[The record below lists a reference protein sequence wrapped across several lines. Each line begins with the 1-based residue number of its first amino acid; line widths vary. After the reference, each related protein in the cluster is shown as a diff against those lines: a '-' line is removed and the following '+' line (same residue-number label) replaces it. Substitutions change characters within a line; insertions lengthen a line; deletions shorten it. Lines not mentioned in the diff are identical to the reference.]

1 MEMNKAREL
10 LASRMGPKT
19 QRFDACGGGG
29 RPDLTT
35 QDVAAAMAYVP
46 DGLGR
51 ELMEAL
57 WWPESASRRREH
69 LRKAVIGLVAPE
81 FIRQMHDLATART
94 EFGIAKAC
102 MGWGGGQVTDA
113 QRREL
118 LRTETALDEA
128 RAAAWPNNTMEQL
141 GVLAGAVIAEMASCG
156 SCKSCEGTR
165 VQAAPTGSGVV
176 ECEACGGMGLEQLSG
191 RKRGVAIGADD
202 AAYRR
207 FWRPVYEWMLERM
220 RSAEHV
226 AAEQFSR
233 ALNRAA

>member
-1 MEMNKAREL
+1 MRTSKAREL
-10 LASRMGPKT
+10 LASRMGPAT
-19 QRFDACGGGG
+19 QRFDAGCGGGG
-29 RPDLTT
+29 PELTT
-35 QDVAAAMAYVP
+35 QDIAAALAYVP

-51 ELMEAL
+51 ELLEAL
-57 WWPESASRRREH
+57 WWPESAVRRREH

-81 FIRQMHDLATART
+81 FIRQMHGLATART

-102 MGWGGGQVTDA
+102 MGWGGSQVTEV

-118 LRTETALDEA
+118 SRAEDALEEA

-141 GVLAGAVIAEMASCG
+141 GVLAGAVIVEMASCG
-156 SCKSCEGTR
+156 CCKSCGGTR

-191 RKRGVAIGADD
+191 RKRAVAIGADKS
-202 AAYRR
+202 AYQR
-207 FWRPVYEWMLERM
+207 FWQPVYEWMLEQM

-226 AAEQFSR
+226 AAEAFTR

>member
-1 MEMNKAREL
+1 MGINKAREL
-10 LASRMGPKT
+10 LASRMGPTT
-19 QRFDACGGGG
+19 QRFEPGTGGG
-29 RPDLTT
+29 RPELTT
-35 QDVAAAMAYVP
+35 QDIAAAMAYVP
-46 DGLGR
+46 DGLCR
-51 ELMEAL
+51 ELLEAL
-57 WWPESASRRREH
+57 WWPESAARRREQ
-69 LRKAVIGLVAPE
+69 LRNAVIGLVAPQ
-81 FIRQMHDLATART
+81 FIGQMHGLATART

-102 MGWGGGQVTDA
+102 MGWGGGPVTDA

-118 LRTETALDEA
+118 LRAEAALDEA

-141 GVLAGAVIAEMASCG
+141 GVLAGAVISEMASCG
-156 SCKSCEGTR
+156 CCKACQGTR
-165 VQAAPTGSGVV
+165 VQAAAAGSGVV

-207 FWRPVYEWMLERM
+207 FWRPVYEWMLEHM

-226 AAEQFSR
+226 AAEQLSR

>member
-1 MEMNKAREL
+1 MKDAREL
-10 LASRMGPKT
+10 LSSRTGAKT
-19 QRFDACGGGG
+19 VNFESSGGGG
-29 RPDLTT
+29 KPALTS
-35 QDVAAAMAYVP
+35 QDVAAALAYVP
-46 DGLGR
+46 AGLGR
-51 ELMEAL
+51 ELLEAL
-57 WWPESASRRREH
+57 WWPESGARRRDA
-69 LRKAVIGLVAPE
+69 LRQAVIGLVAPE
-81 FIRQMHDLATART
+81 FTRQMHHLATVRT

-102 MGWGGGQVTDA
+102 MGWGGNQVTDT

-118 LRTETALDEA
+118 LRTEQALDEA

-156 SCKSCEGTR
+156 CCKTCQGTR

-176 ECEACGGMGLEQLSG
+176 ECEACCGMGLEQLSG
-191 RKRGVAIGADD
+191 RKRGAAIGADD

-207 FWRPVYEWMLERM
+207 FWRPVYEWMLQRM

>member
-1 MEMNKAREL
+1 MRTSKAREL
-10 LASRMGPKT
+10 LAGRMGPAT
-19 QRFDACGGGG
+19 QRFDAGCGGG
-29 RPDLTT
+29 RPELTT
-35 QDVAAAMAYVP
+35 QDIAAALAYVP

-51 ELMEAL
+51 ELLEAL
-57 WWPESASRRREH
+57 WWPESATCRREH

-81 FIRQMHDLATART
+81 FIRQMHGLATART

-102 MGWGGGQVTDA
+102 MGWGGSQVTEV

-118 LRTETALDEA
+118 RRAEDALEKA
-128 RAAAWPNNTMEQL
+128 RAVAWPNNTMEQL
-141 GVLAGAVIAEMASCG
+141 GVLAGAVIAEMANCG
-156 SCKSCEGTR
+156 CCKSCDGTR
-165 VQAAPTGSGVV
+165 IQAAPAGGGVV

>member
-1 MEMNKAREL
+1 MRTNKAREL
-10 LASRMGPKT
+10 LASRMGPTT
-19 QRFDACGGGG
+19 QRFDAGCGGG
-29 RPDLTT
+29 RPELTT
-35 QDVAAAMAYVP
+35 QDIAAALAYVP

-51 ELMEAL
+51 ELMEVL
-57 WWPESASRRREH
+57 WWPESAASRREH

-81 FIRQMHDLATART
+81 FIRQMHDLATARS

-102 MGWGGGQVTDA
+102 MGWGGGPVTGA

-118 LRTETALDEA
+118 VRTEQALEEA
-128 RAAAWPNNTMEQL
+128 RAATWPNNTMEQL
-141 GVLAGAVIAEMASCG
+141 GVLAGAVIEEMASCG
-156 SCKSCEGTR
+156 CCKACDGLR
-165 VQAAPTGSGVV
+165 FQAAVVGGGIV
-176 ECEACGGMGLEQLSG
+176 ECETCGGVGLEQLSG
-191 RKRGVAIGADD
+191 RKRGAAIGADE

-226 AAEQFSR
+226 AAEAFSG

>member
-1 MEMNKAREL
+1 MNKAREL

-29 RPDLTT
+29 RPELTT
-35 QDVAAAMAYVP
+35 QDIAAAMAYVQ

-57 WWPESASRRREH
+57 WWPESASRRREQ

-81 FIRQMHDLATART
+81 FIRQMHGLATART

-102 MGWGGGQVTDA
+102 MGWGGSQVTDA

-118 LRTETALDEA
+118 LRTENALDEA

-141 GVLAGAVIAEMASCG
+141 GVLAGAVIEEMAGACECSRCGGKKVLRDPSVAGVVNCDSCG
-156 SCKSCEGTR
+156 
-165 VQAAPTGSGVV
+165 GSGFDP
-176 ECEACGGMGLEQLSG
+176 LSG
-191 RKRGVAIGADD
+191 RKRAAAIGADWS
-202 AAYRR
+202 AYSR
-207 FWRPVYEWMLERM
+207 FWRPVYEWMLFNFR
-220 RSAEHV
+220 
-226 AAEQFSR
+226 AAEARAARQFSK
-233 ALNRAA
+233 ALTQTA